1 VTGARC
7 ALGALLLLP
16 ALLAGCSSD
25 EPDADVAPSP
35 ASSDLDQLD
44 TDFGACADQPDQP
57 AADSDLPGTV
67 FDCFGGGS
75 LDLSR
80 AQGVPAVVNLWASWC
95 PPCRDELPVVQQLA
109 DVAGNRLRVVGLVS
123 LDGAPQAASFGEDAG
138 VTFPSAFDGE
148 GEVMAALGFN
158 NLPYT
163 LFLAADG
170 SVAHVEVGRVDS
182 LAEFRQL
189 VADHLGV
196 TL

>member
-1 VTGARC
+1 VTGARR

-25 EPDADVAPSP
+25 EPEEDAAPTP

-44 TDFGACADQPDQP
+44 TDFGACAEQPDEP

-80 AQGVPAVVNLWASWC
+80 APGVPTVANLWASWC

-109 DVAGNRLRVVGLVS
+109 DAAGDQVRVVGLVS
-123 LDGAPQAASFGEDAG
+123 LDGARQAASFGEDAG

-170 SVAHVEVGRVDS
+170 SITHVEVGQVDS
-182 LAEFRQL
+182 LAEYQQL

-196 TL
+196 SL